1 MAARSANNRSMT
13 RRAFVRRLP
22 VVTGGLAGGLCAAG
36 SWGCAG
42 TPWVQGSLRPDGIIF
57 PVSALGVEESGF
69 VHAPG
74 MKRPLYVHRDA
85 DGEWVA
91 VLASCTHRGCQPES
105 FDGRL
110 VCPCHGSAF
119 SLDGRVLEGP
129 ADRPLTHYAV
139 TKEGDA
145 LLVHTDG
152 GMR

>member
-1 MAARSANNRSMT
+1 MAAGPTSHRSIS

-22 VVTGGLAGGLCAAG
+22 VVTGGLAGGLCVVA

-42 TPWVQGSLRPDGIIF
+42 TPWVTGSLRPDGILF
-57 PVSALGVEESGF
+57 PVSALGVEGGGF

-74 MKRPLYVHRDA
+74 MERPLYVHRDG

-91 VLASCTHRGCQPES
+91 VLASCTHRGCQPDS

-110 VCPCHGSAF
+110 VCPCHGSEF
-119 SLDGRVLEGP
+119 SLDGQVLEGP
-129 ADRPLTHYAV
+129 ADRPLTRYAV
-139 TKEGDA
+139 TTEGDD

-152 GMR
+152 VER

>member
-1 MAARSANNRSMT
+1 MAAESTSLRPIS

-22 VVTGGLAGGLCAAG
+22 VVTGGLAGGLCTAA

-42 TPWVQGSLRPDGIIF
+42 TPWVTGSLRPEGILF
-57 PVSALGVEESGF
+57 PADALGVAESGF

-74 MKRPLYVHRDA
+74 MERPLYVHRDA

-110 VCPCHGSAF
+110 VCPCHGSEF

-129 ADRPLTHYAV
+129 ADRPLTRYAV
-139 TKEGDA
+139 TTEGDD
-145 LLVHTDG
+145 LLVRTDG
-152 GMR
+152 GVR